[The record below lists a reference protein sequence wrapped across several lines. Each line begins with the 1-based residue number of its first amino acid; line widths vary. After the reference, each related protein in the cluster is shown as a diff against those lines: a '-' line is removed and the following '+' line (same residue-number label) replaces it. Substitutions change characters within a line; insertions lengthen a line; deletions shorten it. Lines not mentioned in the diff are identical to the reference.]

1 MTVTIST
8 VTASNPSALS
18 DSAAQL
24 QGKIDRLDELIGNQ
38 RQLLASLAADW
49 KGTAADAALAAGNK
63 NLRQL
68 VDLQSRLA
76 NIQTA
81 LKSGESNLT
90 PLRSEILNVSK
101 QAMSLGANVS
111 DDGTVTAAGSS
122 KLMTPKLAA
131 AYTSTLK
138 SLLQQ
143 FDSVDEAL
151 ANAVRQSASGTG
163 DPKASNTGDPP
174 ESPFKRDLESL
185 KPPGG
190 ATDTEV
196 NQWWDSLS
204 EEERN
209 RIIVERPEW
218 VGNLDGVPG
227 TARDLANR
235 NRLGTLRND
244 PNLTAEERA
253 TLVEIDKAL
262 SEPDRQ
268 LLVVDFDGEHPKVA
282 LAIGNVDT
290 ADHVS
295 VYVPGTGSITYDN
308 PTDGNDLPA
317 YVEQATWLKT
327 ETERVLRDAKKAD
340 ETVATVATV
349 AWLGYE
355 PPSNVLQATRPHYA
369 DDNAPALASFI
380 NGLDSSRDTDPHLT
394 VLGHSYGSTLAS
406 EALQRGTAAD
416 DVVFMGS
423 PGLETSPQQYRIDT
437 SPSNLHLPE
446 GHVYVEH
453 SKGDWVANARIFGQ
467 TIPSDL
473 PGFTDLSTN
482 AETTP
487 LGPRDESTGHSKYSF
502 SNTTA
507 LYNQAVVVANL
518 GQDEH
523 YLRAEG

>member
-8 VTASNPSALS
+8 VTASTPTTLS
-18 DSAAQL
+18 DAAAQL
-24 QGKIDRLDELIGNQ
+24 KGKVEQLDMQISKQ
-38 RQLLASLAADW
+38 RQILTELGADW
-49 KGTAADAALAAGNK
+49 KGTAADAAIASGNQ
-63 NLRQL
+63 NLERL
-68 VDLQSRLA
+68 SGLRSRLE
-76 NIQTA
+76 NIQIA

-90 PLRSEILNVSK
+90 PLRTEILNVAK
-101 QAMSLGANVS
+101 QAMSLGATVS
-111 DDGTVTAAGSS
+111 DDGTVTASGSS
-122 KLMTPKLAA
+122 KLMTPTLAA

-143 FDSVDEAL
+143 FGSVDEAL

-163 DPKASNTGDPP
+163 DPIAGNLGDLPASPL
-174 ESPFKRDLESL
+174 KRDLESL
-185 KPPGG
+185 KPPDS

-262 SEPDRQ
+262 SGPDRQ

-295 VYVPGTGSITYDN
+295 VYVPGTGSVTYDK
-308 PTDGNDLPA
+308 PKEGNDLPT

-340 ETVATVATV
+340 ETVATVA
-349 AWLGYE
+349 WLGYE
-355 PPSNVLQATRPHYA
+355 PPENVLQAMSAHYA
-369 DDNAPALASFI
+369 DDNAPELASFI
-380 NGLDSSRDTDPHLT
+380 NGLDSSRDSDPHLT

-423 PGLETSPQQYRIDT
+423 PGLETNPLQFYRDIT
-437 SPSNLHLPE
+437 PSDLHLTE
-446 GHVYVEH
+446 GHVFVEH
-453 SKGDWVANARIFGQ
+453 ADWDGVAYSRIYGN
-467 TIPSDL
+467 TIPADL
-473 PGFTDLSTN
+473 PGFTELTTE
-482 AETTP
+482 ATTTP
-487 LGPRDESTGHSKYSF
+487 WGPRNESSGHSEYSF
-502 SNTTA
+502 SDTTG
-507 LYNQAVVVANL
+507 LYNQAVVVAGL
-518 GQDEH
+518 GQDEK
-523 YLRAEG
+523 YARLEK

>member
-1 MTVTIST
+1 MTVTISA
-8 VTASNPSALS
+8 VTASNPTAFS
-18 DSAAQL
+18 DSATQL
-24 QGKIDRLDELIGNQ
+24 QGKIDRLEELIG
-38 RQLLASLAADW
+38 RQKHVLAGLAADW

-63 NLRQL
+63 NLQQL

-90 PLRSEILNVSK
+90 PLRTEILNVSK

-122 KLMTPKLAA
+122 KLMTPALAA

-163 DPKASNTGDPP
+163 DPKASNIGDPP

-185 KPPGG
+185 NPPDG

-204 EEERN
+204 EDERN

-244 PNLTAEERA
+244 PNLTAEERG

-295 VYVPGTGSITYDN
+295 VYVPGTGSVTYDK
-308 PTDGNDLPA
+308 PKAGNDLPT
-317 YVEQATWLKT
+317 YVNQSQWLKT
-327 ETERVLRDAKKAD
+327 ETERVLENAKKYD
-340 ETVATVATV
+340 QTVATV

-355 PPSNVLQATRPHYA
+355 PPDNVFQAMSAHYA
-369 DDNAPALASFI
+369 DDNAPKLASFI

-423 PGLETSPQQYRIDT
+423 PGLETNPLQFYRDT
-437 SPSNLHLPE
+437 TPSDLHLSQ
-446 GHVYVEH
+446 GHVFVEH
-453 SKGDWVANARIFGQ
+453 ADWDKVAYSRIYGS
-467 TIPSDL
+467 TLPANL
-473 PGFTDLSTN
+473 PGFTELTTE
-482 AETTP
+482 AITTP
-487 LGPRDESTGHSKYSF
+487 WDVPRNESSGHSEYSF
-502 SNTTA
+502 SDTTG
-507 LYNQAVVVANL
+507 LYNQAVVVAGL
-518 GQDEH
+518 VQDEK
-523 YLRAEG
+523 YVRLEK